1 VASIK
6 LSQDIVRGLLGAACL
21 IAGAG
26 GLNAQTDS
34 ATPESQPAGR
44 GFGALSNY
52 TVSRDLTNVKPMS
65 SGEKW
70 KLGTFEAFG
79 PASFLLAGA
88 TAGIGQ
94 ADNKFP
100 TWGQGAEGFGKRYGA
115 AFADRV
121 VDNYLTGAVFPILL
135 HEDPRYF
142 RMGHGPF
149 FHRLGYAVGRI
160 AVARTDAGS
169 SRANYSEFLGSAVAA
184 GISNVYYPSDQRTFG
199 YTAQTFG
206 VQLATDTLFNVL
218 KEFWPDVHHKLSKSG
233 RTNPQSASLV
243 P

>member
-1 VASIK
+1 VPSIQ
-6 LSQDIVRGLLGAACL
+6 LSQCALRGLLGAACL
-21 IAGAG
+21 IAAAG

-44 GFGALSNY
+44 SFGTLSNY

-65 SGEKW
+65 PGEKW
-70 KLGTFEAFG
+70 KLGTLEAFG

-94 ADNKFP
+94 ADDKFP
-100 TWGQGAEGFGKRYGA
+100 TWGQGAEGYGKRYGVT
-115 AFADRV
+115 FADRV
-121 VDNYLTGAVFPILL
+121 VDSYLTGAVFPILL

-149 FHRLGYAVGRI
+149 FRRLGYAVGRI
-160 AVARTDAGS
+160 AVTRTDTGS
-169 SRANYSEFLGSAVAA
+169 SRASYSEFLGSAVAA
-184 GISNVYYPSDQRTFG
+184 GISNLYYPSGRTVG
-199 YTAQTFG
+199 STAQTLG
-206 VQLATDTLFNVL
+206 VQLASDTLFNVL
-218 KEFWPDVHHKLSKSG
+218 KEFWPDVHHKLAKSA
-233 RTNPQSASLV
+233 RSNPQSASLV